1 MKLFLIISGV
11 IVISWGIS
19 LIVEA
24 LTQWMKYELEKKG
37 GNL

>member
-19 LIVEA
+19 LMVEA
-24 LTQWMKYELEKKG
+24 LTQWMKYELEKENK
-37 GNL
+37 